1 MTPLIFSN
9 FGIWTLTT
17 VDVISLIATAT
28 NGRSASSTGYSSRI
42 GGGGAHWDGRYH
54 GGAMDY

>member
-17 VDVISLIATAT
+17 VDVISLIAAST
-28 NGRSASSTGYSSRI
+28 NGFNGAPLAKPPRSL
-42 GGGGAHWDGRYH
+42 
-54 GGAMDY
+54 